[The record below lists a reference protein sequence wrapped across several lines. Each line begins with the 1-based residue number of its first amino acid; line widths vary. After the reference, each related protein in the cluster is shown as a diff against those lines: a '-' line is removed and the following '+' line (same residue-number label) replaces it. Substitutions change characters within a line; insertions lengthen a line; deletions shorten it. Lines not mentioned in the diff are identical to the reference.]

1 MYAKSILGETCIT
14 TFFCLCCSSSHLCC
28 RGGFSLEVSN
38 NQKKQLRIFRFRWNN
53 HALNKLTLV
62 LSDVS
67 LVGDLSLPQPTFN
80 KETFVKLFKN
90 RIICIISQEGRLKT
104 YNRAVVL
111 VSTYVVFLVLFF
123 DPRFVALTC
132 MFV

>member
-1 MYAKSILGETCIT
+1 MGNL
-14 TFFCLCCSSSHLCC
+14 
-28 RGGFSLEVSN
+28 
-38 NQKKQLRIFRFRWNN
+38 

-67 LVGDLSLPQPTFN
+67 LVGDFPLPQPTFN

-104 YNRAVVL
+104 YSRDVVL
-111 VSTYVVFLVLFF
+111 VSTYVVFF
-123 DPRFVALTC
+123 
-132 MFV
+132 

>member
-1 MYAKSILGETCIT
+1 M
-14 TFFCLCCSSSHLCC
+14 
-28 RGGFSLEVSN
+28 
-38 NQKKQLRIFRFRWNN
+38 WNN

-67 LVGDLSLPQPTFN
+67 LVGDFSLPQPTFN

-104 YNRAVVL
+104 YNRDVVL
-111 VSTYVVFLVLFF
+111 VSTYTCFLSTFL
-123 DPRFVALTC
+123 
-132 MFV
+132 